1 MSSDPPVITTHEIS
15 KKYRLGTRASYGR
28 LTESLARLPA
38 KLVNRAA
45 KTPASDFWAL
55 RDITI
60 DIARGEV
67 VGIIGRN
74 GAGKST
80 LLKILSRVTRPTS
93 GRAEL
98 RGRVGALL
106 EVGTGFHPE
115 LTGRENVFLSGA
127 ILGLSQRAITARFDE
142 IVEFADIGP
151 FLETPVKR
159 YSSGM
164 RVRLGFAVAAH
175 LEPEIL
181 IIDEVLAVGD
191 AAFQRKSLGK
201 MSDASKGGRT
211 ILFVSHN
218 LAAVK
223 SVCTRSVLLEK
234 GSVVRDGIPHEV
246 VEEYLRR
253 TGEMSFVSLADR
265 LDRQGNGA
273 MRFVGAWVEYRGT
286 PSDFVVTGESAVI
299 ALAFETSAH
308 VSNVDVTVGLFDT
321 LGSGALFLG
330 SEMAGASWSVVPTTG
345 VFRCAIDKVG
355 LLPGTYQATVM
366 ATLRGEPLDWVLNAF
381 RVQVEEGDFFG
392 TGRLP
397 PNGYGPVVQDHEWT
411 LGER

>member
-1 MSSDPPVITTHEIS
+1 MSSDHPAITTQRLS
-15 KKYRLGTRASYGR
+15 KKYKLGTRASYGR

-45 KTPASDFWAL
+45 KTPESDFWAL
-55 RDITI
+55 RDITV
-60 DIARGEV
+60 DVARGEV

-98 RGRVGALL
+98 RGRVGSLL

-127 ILGLSQRAITARFDE
+127 ILGLPQREITARFDE

-175 LEPEIL
+175 LEPDIL
-181 IIDEVLAVGD
+181 IVDEVLAVGD

-223 SVCTRSVLLEK
+223 SVCTRSILLES
-234 GSVVRDGIPHEV
+234 GSIVSDGSPHDA
-246 VEEYLRR
+246 VEEYLRK

-265 LDRQGNGA
+265 SDRQGTGA
-273 MRFVGAWVEYRGT
+273 MRFVGAWMEYRGS
-286 PSDFVVTGESAVI
+286 PSDFVVTGEPAVI
-299 ALAFETSAH
+299 ALAFQSS
-308 VSNVDVTVGLFDT
+308 VQLSDVDVTIGLFDT

-330 SEMAGASWSVVPTTG
+330 SELAGTQWSLVPKAG
-345 VFRCAIDKVG
+345 VFRCAIQKVG
-355 LLPGTYQATVM
+355 LLPGTYQANAMVTS
-366 ATLRGEPLDWVLNAF
+366 RGEPLDWVLDAF
-381 RVQVEEGDFFG
+381 RLQVEDGDFYG

-397 PNGYGPVVQDHEWT
+397 PTGYGSVAHDHEWT
-411 LGER
+411 LGDE